1 MREYL
6 DSTREEEAIF
16 KDVFRPGRR
25 SNTGTSS
32 RKRPLSAR
40 HSSFSS
46 DTISDATAETLGK
59 LGSDMDDVIYHL
71 GQLERQLTT
80 LDDKVD
86 YQGRQLRKQ
95 LKADQSS
102 KLAAVS
108 RAVTTTLSCK
118 ICHLLT
124 RPPATITVCCQQW
137 LGCNACAQN
146 CPDRCPLCNEE
157 RPRRVVIRGL
167 DGLKSLKRVVRDS
180 IGSEHVHSR
189 PDDSRSDSDSSLRP
203 LATILGR
210 RPCHAVTGGTA
221 AAATTQTAATQAAAD
236 SPGSPVTLF

>member
-1 MREYL
+1 MRDYL
-6 DSTREEEAIF
+6 DSTREEEALF

-40 HSSFSS
+40 H

-59 LGSDMDDVIYHL
+59 LGSDMDDVINHL

-167 DGLKSLKRVVRDS
+167 GGLKSIKRVVRDS
-180 IGSEHVHSR
+180 IGSEHVHSG
-189 PDDSRSDSDSSLRP
+189 PDDSSSDSDSSLRP

-221 AAATTQTAATQAAAD
+221 AVATTQTAATQAATLTAD

>member
-6 DSTREEEAIF
+6 DSTREEAIF

-25 SNTGTSS
+25 SNTGPSS
-32 RKRPLSAR
+32 RKRPLSAW
-40 HSSFSS
+40 HSSFSA
-46 DTISDATAETLGK
+46 DTISDATAETLIK

-124 RPPATITVCCQQW
+124 RPPVTITVCCQQW

-146 CPDRCPLCNEE
+146 CPDRCPLCHEE
-157 RPRRVVIRGL
+157 
-167 DGLKSLKRVVRDS
+167 
-180 IGSEHVHSR
+180 
-189 PDDSRSDSDSSLRP
+189 
-203 LATILGR
+203 
-210 RPCHAVTGGTA
+210 
-221 AAATTQTAATQAAAD
+221 
-236 SPGSPVTLF
+236 